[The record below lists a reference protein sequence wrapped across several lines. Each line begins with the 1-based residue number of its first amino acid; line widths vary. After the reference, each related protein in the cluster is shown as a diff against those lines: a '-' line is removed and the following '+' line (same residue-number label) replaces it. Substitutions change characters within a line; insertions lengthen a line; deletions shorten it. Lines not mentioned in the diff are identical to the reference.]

1 MPRYQHIL
9 FDLDGTLI
17 DSAPAILAS
26 YREAF
31 SRCDVAPARAID
43 ESIVGPPLVE
53 TLQLLTGS
61 HEPALIERLADGFKA
76 SYDSEG
82 YKATAAYA
90 GVGDLLAA
98 LAGAGLTLSIATN
111 KRIHPTRLI
120 LEHLGWLHHFAHI
133 YALDLFTPR
142 LPNKAAMIARLLADQ
157 QIPQDQAIYIGDRSE
172 DGESAD
178 ANGLP
183 FIAVTWGYGSL
194 TAAEMRPDWRAAAQ
208 PAALAALPEESREV
222 LVLREIEELS
232 YKHIAAVLDLPIG
245 TIMSRLS
252 RAREKLAVELGGRL
266 GKE

>member
-1 MPRYQHIL
+1 MLRYPHIL

-26 YREAF
+26 FRDAF
-31 SRCDVAPARAID
+31 AQTGIAPVRAID
-43 ESIVGPPLVE
+43 ASVIGPPLTE
-53 TLQLLTGS
+53 TLQLLSGS
-61 HEPALIERLADGFKA
+61 ADPALVARLAEAFKA

-90 GVGDLLAA
+90 GVGALLAE
-98 LAGAGLTLSIATN
+98 LAGAGLSLSIATN

-120 LEHLGWLHHFAHI
+120 LAHLGWSDFFNHV

-142 LPNKAAMIARLLADQ
+142 LPDKAAMIGRLLADQ
-157 QIPQDQAIYIGDRSE
+157 NIPKDQAIYIGDRSE

-194 TAAEMRPDWRAAAQ
+194 TPAEMRGGWRAVAR
-208 PAALAALPEESREV
+208 PDALTGLLLTEHES
-222 LVLREIEELS
+222 S
-232 YKHIAAVLDLPIG
+232 SNNNH
-245 TIMSRLS
+245 
-252 RAREKLAVELGGRL
+252 
-266 GKE
+266 

>member
-1 MPRYQHIL
+1 MPRYPHIL

-26 YREAF
+26 FREAF
-31 SRCDVAPARAID
+31 AQTGIAPVRRID
-43 ESIVGPPLVE
+43 ESVIGPPLKE
-53 TLQLLTGS
+53 TLQLLAGS
-61 HEPALIERLADGFKA
+61 EDAGLIGRLEAAFKA

-90 GVGDLLAA
+90 GVGDLLAE
-98 LAGAGLTLSIATN
+98 LAGAGRTLSIATN

-142 LPNKAAMIARLLADQ
+142 LPDKAAMIARLLADQ
-157 QIPQDQAIYIGDRSE
+157 GIAKEQAIYIGDRSE

-178 ANGLP
+178 ANALP

-194 TAAEMRPDWRAAAQ
+194 TPAEMRTGWQAAGQ
-208 PAALAALPEESREV
+208 PAALGAL
-222 LVLREIEELS
+222 L
-232 YKHIAAVLDLPIG
+232 
-245 TIMSRLS
+245 
-252 RAREKLAVELGGRL
+252 LAG
-266 GKE
+266 

>member
-1 MPRYQHIL
+1 MPRHPHIL

-26 YREAF
+26 FREAF
-31 SRCDVAPARAID
+31 ARTGIAPARAID
-43 ESIVGPPLVE
+43 DSVIGPPLVE
-53 TLQLLTGS
+53 TLQLLSGS
-61 HEPALIERLADGFKA
+61 DDPALVARLAEAFKA

-82 YKATAAYA
+82 YKATAAFA
-90 GVGDLLAA
+90 GVGELLAE

-120 LEHLGWLHHFAHI
+120 LDHLGWSGHFAHV

-142 LPNKAAMIARLLADQ
+142 LPDKAAMIARLLADQ
-157 QIPQDQAIYIGDRSE
+157 NIAREQAIYIGDRSE

-194 TAAEMRPDWRAAAQ
+194 TADEMRPGWRAAAR
-208 PAALAALPEESREV
+208 PEALAAL
-222 LVLREIEELS
+222 
-232 YKHIAAVLDLPIG
+232 
-245 TIMSRLS
+245 
-252 RAREKLAVELGGRL
+252 LGG
-266 GKE
+266 

>member
-1 MPRYQHIL
+1 MPRHPHIL

-26 YREAF
+26 FRDAF
-31 SRCDVAPARAID
+31 AQTGIAPARAID
-43 ESIVGPPLVE
+43 ASVIGPPLNE
-53 TLQLLTGS
+53 TLQLLSGS
-61 HEPALIERLADGFKA
+61 ADAALIARLADAFKA

-90 GVGDLLAA
+90 GVGELLAQ

-111 KRIHPTRLI
+111 KRLHPTRLI
-120 LEHLGWLHHFAHI
+120 LDHLGWSGYFAHV

-142 LPNKAAMIARLLADQ
+142 LPHKAAMIARLLADQ
-157 QIPQDQAIYIGDRSE
+157 GIAKEDAIYIGDRSE

-194 TAAEMRPDWRAAAQ
+194 NADEMRADWRAAAQ
-208 PAALAALPEESREV
+208 PAALAAL
-222 LVLREIEELS
+222 L
-232 YKHIAAVLDLPIG
+232 
-245 TIMSRLS
+245 
-252 RAREKLAVELGGRL
+252 LAD
-266 GKE
+266 

>member
-1 MPRYQHIL
+1 MPFPHIL

-26 YREAF
+26 FREAF
-31 SRCDVAPARAID
+31 AQTGVVPVRVID
-43 ESIVGPPLVE
+43 DSIIGPPLKE
-53 TLQLLTGS
+53 TLQLLAGS
-61 HEPALIERLADGFKA
+61 QEAGLIGQLEAAFKA

-90 GVGDLLAA
+90 GVGDLLAT
-98 LAGAGLTLSIATN
+98 LASAGLTLSIATN

-120 LEHLGWLHHFAHI
+120 LQHLGWLDHFAHI

-208 PAALAALPEESREV
+208 PAALAAL
-222 LVLREIEELS
+222 L
-232 YKHIAAVLDLPIG
+232 
-245 TIMSRLS
+245 
-252 RAREKLAVELGGRL
+252 LAN
-266 GKE
+266 

>member
-1 MPRYQHIL
+1 MPRHPHIL

-26 YREAF
+26 FREAF
-31 SRCDVAPARAID
+31 ARTGIAPARTID
-43 ESIVGPPLVE
+43 DSVIGPPLVE
-53 TLQLLTGS
+53 TLQLLSGS
-61 HEPALIERLADGFKA
+61 DDPALIAGLAEAFKA

-82 YKATAAYA
+82 YKATAAFA
-90 GVGDLLAA
+90 GVGELLAE

-120 LEHLGWLHHFAHI
+120 LEHLGWSGHFAHV

-142 LPNKAAMIARLLADQ
+142 LPDKAAMIARLLADQ
-157 QIPQDQAIYIGDRSE
+157 NIAREQAIYIGDRSE

-194 TAAEMRPDWRAAAQ
+194 SAGEMRPDWRAAAQ
-208 PAALAALPEESREV
+208 PAAL
-222 LVLREIEELS
+222 
-232 YKHIAAVLDLPIG
+232 G
-245 TIMSRLS
+245 TL
-252 RAREKLAVELGGRL
+252 LLG
-266 GKE
+266 E